1 MKRNGQWSGPVVS
14 HQGFMI
20 FPQSVASQLT
30 KGNKSMMS
38 PRSEASGWLR
48 ILKAAQKPGLKG
60 LKPQGVRHQSELKG
74 CVSGFSYLLL
84 LLFFFNPVAFVMP
97 YVWIPERED
106 RRPPRQCN
114 SQKGRFTADL
124 SQGSCHTQRSG
135 AGSETPEPEL
145 LYKFIGW
152 A

>member
-84 LLFFFNPVAFVMP
+84 LLLFLTQWPLLCPMSESLSGKTEGLQDNAT
-97 YVWIPERED
+97 RK
-106 RRPPRQCN
+106 
-114 SQKGRFTADL
+114 KGGLLLTRVRAPATSNAVVRGQRAP
-124 SQGSCHTQRSG
+124 SPSCYTN
-135 AGSETPEPEL
+135 L
-145 LYKFIGW
+145 
-152 A
+152 